1 MKRFFL
7 FFLSLAVANIML
19 LVGCS
24 GGKGGELSETAV
36 AARDYLYR
44 GMEFDSQK
52 KIRLAELYYKK
63 AYETLDNDPAQEW
76 TCYAG
81 AGYRYA
87 YMLRERGDMDGA
99 VTVLSDILSKVE
111 ETGEIPISQKVE
123 VLLLMASCHAQLKQ
137 PEEVR
142 LTVARVTDIMTKA
155 ASGNDELNNFLLCA
169 NIFYLFM
176 RMDNYEDAGV
186 WLERLEKS
194 YLDQHGEKQDN
205 EEGRGIVALNRV
217 KYLQATGNVAE
228 AAALYGGI
236 SDSILVYPRCIESAA
251 EYLLSARRYA
261 EAADMYD
268 RLDTTFAYASA
279 DSAQM
284 TFENICSRYAQRYAS
299 NRQAGHTA
307 EALGIADKV
316 FNALSS
322 ALDLHKKSDAAELA
336 VIYQTHER
344 ELALSKA
351 RAETR
356 NHRILLVAAVLIILL
371 IAYLLWRSY
380 LNNRV
385 LMAKNRRLIEEI
397 EQREQEKLQA
407 IEQLKAEPVEKLT
420 AQQQLFRR
428 ICDLMD
434 TPDHIYTE
442 NDVDRSQLAKL
453 LGTNEHYITD
463 AISAC
468 ADGKSVSAFLN
479 DYRLRYAANLLA
491 TTSDSVALIA
501 ELAGFARSS
510 FFRVFSEAYGMS
522 PADYRKAASK
532 K

>member
-1 MKRFFL
+1 MKRTSL
-7 FFLSLAVANIML
+7 LHASLAVLAVIL
-19 LVGCS
+19 LAGC
-24 GGKGGELSETAV
+24 GGDKGGDLSEAAEV
-36 AARDYLYR
+36 ARDYFYN
-44 GMEFDSQK
+44 GMQYDSQHK
-52 KIRLAELYYKK
+52 MRLAELYYRK
-63 AYETLDNDPAQEW
+63 AYETLVDDPSQSW
-76 TCYAG
+76 TNFAG

-99 VTVLSDILSKVE
+99 VTVLSDILSKVK

-176 RMDNYEDAGV
+176 SMDNYEDAGV

-236 SDSILVYPRCIESAA
+236 SDSIFVYPLCIESAA

-261 EAADMYD
+261 EAADMYN

-284 TFENICSRYAQRYAS
+284 TFDNITSRYAQRFSA
-299 NRQAGHTA
+299 NRNAGREA
-307 EALGIADKV
+307 VALGIADKV
-316 FNALSS
+316 FDALGS

-356 NHRILLVAAVLIILL
+356 NHRILLVAAVLIILP

-442 NDVDRSQLAKL
+442 TDVDRSQLARL
-453 LGTNEHYITD
+453 LGTNEHYVSD

-510 FFRVFSEAYGMS
+510 FFRIFSENYGMS
-522 PADYRKAASK
+522 PADYRRAARK